1 VEDIEN
7 LCTTFRV
14 DEQGLHK
21 LGVALLQTVL
31 EDFLRIENRTAEQYL
46 IMTGAYHAMVRKDK
60 NDNNSD

>member
-1 VEDIEN
+1 MEDTKN
-7 LCTTFRV
+7 LCATFRV

-21 LGVALLQTVL
+21 LGVALLEIVL
-31 EDFLRIENRTAEQYL
+31 KDFLKIENRTAEQYL